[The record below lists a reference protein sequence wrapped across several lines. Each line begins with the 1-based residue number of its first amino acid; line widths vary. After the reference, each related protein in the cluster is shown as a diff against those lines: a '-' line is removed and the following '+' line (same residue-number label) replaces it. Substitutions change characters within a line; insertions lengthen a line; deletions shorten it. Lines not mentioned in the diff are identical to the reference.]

1 LNKPASYRSIDLV
14 AVAVANLFNL
24 ILIPIFILRSMR
36 VETPQIV
43 VAIWVLFILILVA
56 IVVLNARAKRDWWA
70 IVMPALLAAFLIVEV
85 VLDYMIDYDFRSTW
99 LIGPYLLLFYVSIMG
114 MIGYSFLTAKKL
126 GFITLATY
134 FLSQIFVFY
143 SYFKVGHG

>member
-1 LNKPASYRSIDLV
+1 MIKPAGYRLIDLI

-24 ILIPIFILRSMR
+24 ILIPVFILRSLQ
-36 VETPQIV
+36 VERLQIV
-43 VAIWVLFILILVA
+43 GYIWTAFILVLLAV
-56 IVVLNARAKRDWWA
+56 VVLNGRAKREWWA
-70 IVMPALLAAFLIVEV
+70 IVLPALLALFLIFEV
-85 VLDYMIDYDFRSTW
+85 VLDYILKYDFRGTW
-99 LIGPYLLLFYVSIMG
+99 LIGPYLLLFYTSIMG
-114 MIGYSFLTAKKL
+114 MIGYSFLTEKKL